1 LDKGGIEDIE
11 DGYRNVMMLRF
22 DFNLTNCQV
31 LGFTRSASNF
41 WQKKNCPHE
50 NFKLWKIN
58 VKIFLRNASFITVL
72 TD

>member
-1 LDKGGIEDIE
+1 MDSGLDKGGIEDIE

-41 WQKKNCPHE
+41 WQKLP
-50 NFKLWKIN
+50 
-58 VKIFLRNASFITVL
+58 S
-72 TD
+72 